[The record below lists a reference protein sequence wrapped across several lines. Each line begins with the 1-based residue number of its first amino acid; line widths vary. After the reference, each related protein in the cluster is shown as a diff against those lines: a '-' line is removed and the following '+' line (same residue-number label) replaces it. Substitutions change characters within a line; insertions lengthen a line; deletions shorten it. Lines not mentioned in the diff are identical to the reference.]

1 MTNKTMLLTSACA
14 LVCMAAGGGAIAAA
28 GDDGVHPAP
37 VPEAEA
43 AEATPVAE
51 VPADQAEQVRQLERP
66 RTSDDAMPHSWNEEL
81 AEGPEA
87 DEHYG
92 ANPDLS
98 RRTAPGV
105 WVMPAD
111 GHVCMANST
120 PGEGDL
126 GFSCATPADVERG
139 LLAPADL
146 DENGNGVVTGVVPD
160 GVTEV
165 TVVDKDGSTRAV
177 AVERN
182 TYRAAIDANTKEVE
196 FTDADGGQHVV
207 PMAWTP

>member
-1 MTNKTMLLTSACA
+1 MNYRKILLSGSCVLAC
-14 LVCMAAGGGAIAAA
+14 VVGGGAIAVA
-28 GDDGVHPAP
+28 GDDGGEPAP
-37 VPEAEA
+37 APQAEA
-43 AEATPVAE
+43 AEAAPVTE
-51 VPADQAEQVRQLERP
+51 VPTDQADQIRQLERP
-66 RTSDDAMPHSWNEEL
+66 RASDDAMPERWDEDL
-81 AEGPEA
+81 TQGDDA

-105 WVMPAD
+105 WVMPGD
-111 GHVCMANST
+111 GHVCMANTT
-120 PGEGDL
+120 PAEGQL
-126 GFSCATPADVERG
+126 GFGCATTDNVERG
-139 LLAPADL
+139 LLVGADI
-146 DENGNGVVTGVVPD
+146 DEDGNGVVTGIVPD

-165 TVVDKDGSTRAV
+165 TVVDQGGATRTV
-177 AVERN
+177 PVERN